1 MDPTGEEAPTLPRAR
16 PVLTAGEA
24 LIYLAALG
32 LVLGTWSSLLL
43 ADISQ
48 FSGAKVVA
56 LTLVTLGT
64 CVAVIWALAR
74 PAIRV
79 DWRELAGLGALA
91 LVAAIMF
98 IPGSRYAA
106 GDKDPGIYVNQA
118 YGIAQEG
125 STSLTDP
132 IRQIADDLPDEFR
145 DSIKLPGFYVDE
157 DNPDRW
163 ISRFYNLWSTSLATM
178 KSLAGDRALYNLNP
192 VLGVLSV
199 LTLTLAVRRAINWQT
214 GAIAGG
220 LLALNMIQVW
230 QAKHQGS
237 EVLTQLLV
245 VGALFGIVLALRRR
259 WVPAA
264 VLAGVLTGLTF
275 LARPD
280 AVVLVLLGLG
290 GAGTMFALRRYTR
303 ESLWYAGG
311 VVVTLPHAFIQAYD
325 VQDFYTLEVGVPAAG
340 ALAALIGL
348 VAAGAVAG
356 RWLVVPLASRL
367 WSEHGPTWDP
377 ERVVTIIGVCVVAV
391 FGAVL
396 LLGALRPWIQGDLEK
411 LWSTGEVIRTW
422 NERNVL
428 RLSWFLTIPGMVLAW
443 LGLAVIAL
451 RERTATAWV
460 LVLPGIISLP
470 IYLYDADIAPR
481 LMWWVRRFVPVVF
494 PTLIIL
500 IAVALGFALLHRGR
514 WRLPVRI
521 TGAVLTAGL
530 ASVYLS
536 QSLPLRSHHE
546 YSGTVEAA
554 AGLAELAEGDQA
566 AFLWV
571 DGGFLSSERLLKA
584 PLRFINSQI
593 STTLPAEPR
602 QSHVDAIAELLPGQ
616 QVFIVSS
623 DTELPVGLDPG
634 RYELVD
640 QSQFA
645 MPIWEEPKH
654 RRPTESKDHQVITNV
669 WALR

>member
-1 MDPTGEEAPTLPRAR
+1 MKSASKDLPTLPRAR
-16 PVLTAGEA
+16 PVLTAGEVLA
-24 LIYLAALG
+24 FIAALG

-56 LTLVTLGT
+56 LTLVTLGL
-64 CVAVIWALAR
+64 CVAVIWTFAR
-74 PAIRV
+74 PAIHV

-91 LVAAIMF
+91 LLAAAMF
-98 IPGSRYAA
+98 IPGFRYAA
-106 GDKDPGIYVNQA
+106 GDKDPGVYVSQA
-118 YGIAQEG
+118 YGIAREG

-132 IRQIADDLPDEFR
+132 IREIADDLPDEFR
-145 DSIKLPGFYVDE
+145 DSTGVSGFYVDQ
-157 DNPDRW
+157 DDPDRW

-220 LLALNMIQVW
+220 LLAVNMIQVW
-230 QAKHQGS
+230 QAKYQTA
-237 EVLTQLLV
+237 EILTQLLV

-264 VLAGVLTGLTF
+264 ALAGVLTGLTF

-280 AVVLVLLGLG
+280 AVALILLGLG

-303 ESLWYAGG
+303 ESLWYACGI
-311 VVVTLPHAFIQAYD
+311 VVTLPHAFNQAYG
-325 VQDFYTLEVGVPAAG
+325 VQRFYTLETLPSAAVVGP
-340 ALAALIGL
+340 LIGL
-348 VAAGAVAG
+348 LAIGSIAG

-367 WSEHGPTWDP
+367 WAEHGPSWDR
-377 ERVVTIIGVCVVAV
+377 ERVVTVVGIGVVTT
-391 FGAVL
+391 FGLVL

-451 RERTATAWV
+451 RERTAAAWV

-470 IYLYDADIAPR
+470 IYLYDADISPR

-500 IAVALGFALLHRGR
+500 IALALGFALLHRGR
-514 WRLPVRI
+514 WRIPVRV

-546 YSGTVEAA
+546 FSGTVEATA
-554 AGLAELAEGDQA
+554 ELAELAEGEQA

-571 DGGFLSSERLLKA
+571 DGAFLGSDMLLKT
-584 PLRFINSQI
+584 PLYFIQSQI
-593 STTLPAEPR
+593 STTLPAEPQ

-616 QVFIVSS
+616 QVFIVSA
-623 DTELPVGLDPG
+623 DDALPPGLDSE

-640 QSQFA
+640 QRHVTT
-645 MPIWEEPKH
+645 PIWEEPSH
-654 RRPTESKDHQVITNV
+654 RRPTKSRDLQVITNV
-669 WALR
+669 WALQ